1 MRVRL
6 VLAAAAALALAAGVA
21 GPAAAEPAPIP
32 RLVQKEGR
40 HALLVDGRPFL
51 ILGGQV
57 NNSSA
62 WPAVLPKVWPAIA
75 DMGAN
80 TVQVPIAWEQ
90 IEPQEGRFD
99 FSFMDLLL
107 KQAREHRVRLV
118 LLWFGTW
125 KNTAPSY
132 APEWVKLDD
141 RRFPRLIKKDG
152 TRSYALTPLART
164 TLDADRRAFVALM
177 SHLKAADP
185 DRTVIM
191 VQVEN
196 ETGTYNSVRDYSPAA
211 QKLFEGPAPAELVRA
226 FGKRPGTWSQAF
238 GKDADEYFHAWSIG
252 RYVDQVAAAGKAAY
266 PLPMYVNA
274 AVSNPLEAQDPQ
286 TYASGGPNHTAI
298 NVWKAAA
305 PSIDVLGP
313 DIYVPESDTYFALLK
328 NYDRPDN
335 ALFVPESGNKPAYA
349 RYAFEVLGRRAIG
362 VSSFGFDYT
371 GYSNFPLGTQETT
384 PAFVRP
390 FGEVY
395 RLVAPIAP
403 LWARLSFE
411 GRTWGGAEPDD
422 RTPRALDLGGGW
434 TATLR
439 YGQWAFGATDWTWMK
454 VPERPRDPGGPT
466 GGALIAQLGP
476 DEFLVTGRDVRV
488 EFGRKANDGNDFM
501 MARIEEGHFEG
512 DKWVFERVWNGDQT
526 DYGLNFTT
534 VPQLLRVKLATY

>member
-1 MRVRL
+1 
-6 VLAAAAALALAAGVA
+6 
-21 GPAAAEPAPIP
+21 
-32 RLVQKEGR
+32 
-40 HALLVDGRPFL
+40 
-51 ILGGQV
+51 
-57 NNSSA
+57 
-62 WPAVLPKVWPAIA
+62 VLPKVWPAIA

-99 FSFMDLLL
+99 FSFLDLLL

-185 DRTVIM
+185 ERTVIM

-196 ETGTYNSVRDYSPAA
+196 ETGTYDSVRDYSPAA
-211 QKLFEGPAPAELVRA
+211 QKLFEGPAPTELVKA
-226 FGKRPGTWSQAF
+226 LGKRPGTWSQAF

-274 AVSNPLEAQDPQ
+274 AVSNPLKAQDPH

-298 NVWKAAA
+298 DVWKAAA

-313 DIYVPESDTYFALLK
+313 DIYVPESDAYFAHLK
-328 NYDRPDN
+328 NYDRADN

-371 GYSNFPLGTQETT
+371 GYSNFPLGTQDTS

-422 RTPRALDLGGGW
+422 RAPRTLDLGGGW

-454 VPERPRDPGGPT
+454 APERPRDPGGPT

-488 EFGRKANDGNDFM
+488 EFARKAKDGKDFM

-534 VPQLLRVKLATY
+534 LPQLLRVKLATY